1 MPNNDAI
8 FSLTQALQLVGLV
21 PCLFIV
27 LFLASL
33 SGRNHQV
40 ILPAA
45 YFLSLACTFA
55 LPIVGIF
62 FPDTPAP
69 RLTGGLLAGESML
82 AALSFLM
89 ILQFVSGRI
98 PPLPYWLML
107 AIPLM
112 GGSILFYSSLTQE
125 AGIASL
131 RALYNILSSA
141 LIFLLLIYFLSR
153 FPKLAADEIERKH
166 KYALVISLISLHLL
180 VLAVDLAQLSGNIT
194 ALQAQSIE
202 TVLRLTFIYLVI
214 TSLFRV
220 FYPTL
225 VPHVGPLAKPYDPN
239 QDLPHVAALRKLL
252 DEGVHREM
260 RLNRAALAK
269 KMGIGEHHLSRVINH
284 HFKMSFNELI
294 NGYRIEDAKRRLKE
308 EAVPVTTIAF
318 AVGFNSIASFNRVF
332 KEQVGMSPTEFRFLP
347 LKGGG

>member
-1 MPNNDAI
+1 MPSNDAI
-8 FSLTQALQLVGLV
+8 FNLTQALQLVGLV

-27 LFLASL
+27 LFLTSL
-33 SGRNHQV
+33 ARHNSQV
-40 ILPAA
+40 VLPLA
-45 YFLSLACTFA
+45 YFLSLACAFS
-55 LPIVGIF
+55 LPLIGIF
-62 FPDTPAP
+62 FPYSSIPW
-69 RLTGGLLAGESML
+69 LTGLLLAGESVL
-82 AALSFLM
+82 VALSFLM
-89 ILQFVSGRI
+89 ILQFMTGRI
-98 PPLPYWLML
+98 PPLSYWLVL

-131 RALYNILSSA
+131 RTLYNILSSA
-141 LIFLLLIYFLSR
+141 LIFLLLVYFLSR

-166 KYALVISLISLHLL
+166 KYALVVSLISLHLL
-180 VLAVDLAQLSGNIT
+180 VLAVDLAQLSGVI
-194 ALQAQSIE
+194 ASLQAQSIE

-225 VPHVGPLAKPYDPN
+225 MPHRVPLAKPYDPN

-260 RLNRAALAK
+260 RLNRTALAK
-269 KMGIGEHHLSRVINH
+269 KAGIGEHHLSRVINH

-308 EAVPVTTIAF
+308 GTTPVTNIAF
-318 AVGFNSIASFNRVF
+318 EVGFNSIASFNRVF
-332 KEQVGMSPTEFRFLP
+332 KERVGMSPTEFRGTNTLS
-347 LKGGG
+347 